1 MLRAGPQPRLPSH
14 VDATT
19 TGEHPL
25 CYASRVMT
33 KPFDPASLPPHFDAA
48 AAEKRWDEAWSAA
61 GVYHW
66 DESRG
71 RDETFVVDTPPPTVS
86 GSLHMGHVFS
96 YTHTDVITRQRRMRG
111 QNVFYPMGWDD
122 NGLPTER
129 RVQNV
134 FHVRCD
140 ASLPYEPALS
150 IPRFTGDDKAR
161 KEIKPRVVSRRN
173 FIELCHEVTSED
185 EKAFEGLFRRIGL
198 SVDWRQTYATIDD
211 RCRHIAQLS
220 FLDLVE
226 KNQLYNVD
234 APTMWDVDFQTAVA
248 QADLEDKERDG
259 AYHDVEFAVEGTDRS
274 FVISTTRPELLPA
287 CVGVCAHPD
296 DARYQDL
303 FGKNAITPIF
313 RAPVRIFPSVLA
325 DPAKGTGI
333 LMVCTFGDGTDVL
346 WWREQKLPLRPILGK
361 DGRVSGTYA
370 DKDGKRV
377 PIEYG
382 STDFPSRTPEA
393 ANTAYEGLV
402 GRSVAQAQ
410 KAIVDLLRDPAHSA
424 TGKSAPLQGEPK
436 KIKHPVKMYEKG
448 ERPVEFIATRQWFVK
463 LLPNQPALLT
473 KGGEVKWW
481 PGYMHSRIQN
491 WTENLNADWCI
502 SRQRYF
508 GVPIPIWYPIKTDG
522 SIDYDHP
529 IQPTAAQLPV
539 DPLSD
544 PPVGFTEAQRNQ
556 PGGFTGDPD
565 VFDTWFTSSLTPQI
579 SSHWG
584 LDEKRHGKLFPAD
597 IRPQSHEIIRTWAF
611 YTIAKAM
618 LHEGKVPW
626 DNVIISGWI
635 LDPDRKKM
643 SKSVGN
649 VVTPM
654 KLLEDY
660 TADGVRYWAASAR
673 LGTDTAFD
681 EKVLKVGKRLVTK
694 LFNAGKYVLAQ
705 QAASLTDD
713 VSPASITEEIDLAF
727 VEELRTLVTKATAA
741 FDEFEYAQ
749 SLMLTEQ
756 FFWSRLTDSYLE
768 IVKIRA
774 RGDVGDP
781 ASRRSAVATLR
792 LALNVLLRL
801 FAPVVP
807 YITEEVWSWAF
818 AKESGAERRAP
829 SGSAEREG
837 APSQAN
843 EYIHRAA
850 WPTVA
855 ELASIPAPKDAESFE
870 LACNLYA
877 SLNKKKT
884 ESGASTGRVVNTTSI
899 AASPALVTRIA
910 PVLADVLAAAKV
922 KAHAIASREP
932 LTDADGFVIDA
943 IDIAPKEAKTDDA
956 EAAG

>member
-1 MLRAGPQPRLPSH
+1 
-14 VDATT
+14 
-19 TGEHPL
+19 
-25 CYASRVMT
+25 MT

-48 AAEKRWDEAWSAA
+48 AAESRWDQAWSEA

-66 DESRG
+66 DEARS

-140 ASLPYEPALS
+140 AALPYEPGLS

-161 KEIKPRVVSRRN
+161 KETKPRVVSRRN

-185 EKAFEGLFRRIGL
+185 EKAFEALFRRIGL

-226 KNQLYNVD
+226 KKQLYNVD
-234 APTMWDVDFQTAVA
+234 APTMWDVDFQTALA
-248 QADLEDKERDG
+248 SADLV
-259 AYHDVEFAVEGTDRS
+259 DVEKPGAFHHVKFAVEGTDES
-274 FVISTTRPELLPA
+274 FVIATTRPELLPA
-287 CVGVCAHPD
+287 CVAVCAHPD
-296 DARYQDL
+296 DERFQKY
-303 FGKNAITPIF
+303 FGKRAITPIF
-313 RAPVRIFPSVLA
+313 RAPVRIFPSELA
-325 DPAKGTGI
+325 DPKKGTGI
-333 LMVCTFGDGTDVL
+333 LMVCTFGDATDVI
-346 WWREQKLPLRPILGK
+346 WWREQKLPTRQILQK
-361 DGRVSGTYA
+361 DGRV
-370 DKDGKRV
+370 KPV
-377 PIEYG
+377 EYG
-382 STDFPSRTPEA
+382 TNEFPSLDATKANA
-393 ANTAYEGLV
+393 AFAQLV
-402 GRSVAQAQ
+402 GKSVSQAQ
-410 KAIVDLLRDPAHSA
+410 KLVVEMLRDPANSA
-424 TGKSAPLQGEPK
+424 LGEGHAGNGEAPLQGEPI
-436 KIKHPVKMYEKG
+436 KIMHAVKQYEKG
-448 ERPVEFIATRQWFVK
+448 ERPLEFITTRQWFTK
-463 LLPNQPALLT
+463 LIENQPGLLA
-473 KGGEVKWW
+473 KGREVKWW
-481 PGYMHSRIQN
+481 PEYMHSRFHN
-491 WTENLNADWCI
+491 WTEGLNGDWCV

-508 GVPIPIWYPIKTDG
+508 GVPIPVWYRLDASGAVDYAAPIF
-522 SIDYDHP
+522 
-529 IQPTAAQLPV
+529 PTRAQLPC
-539 DPLSD
+539 DPMSD
-544 PPVGFTEAQRNQ
+544 APEGFTESQRNQ
-556 PGGFTGDPD
+556 PGGFAGDPD

-584 LDEKRHGKLFPAD
+584 LDPSRHAKLFPAD

-626 DNVIISGWI
+626 TNVVISGWI

-705 QAASLTDD
+705 SAEGD
-713 VSPASITEEIDLAF
+713 VSPGAIREEIDRAF
-727 VEELRTLVTKATAA
+727 IEELRGLVTKTTAA

-774 RGDVGDP
+774 RGEVGDP

-807 YITEEVWSWAF
+807 YITEEVWSWVF
-818 AKESGAERRAP
+818 ADETGQKH
-829 SGSAEREG
+829 
-837 APSQAN
+837 
-843 EYIHRAA
+843 IHRAP

-855 ELASIPAPKDAESFE
+855 ELASIPAPKDAQSFQ
-870 LACNLYA
+870 LACDLYA

-884 ESGASTGRVVNTTSI
+884 ESGASTGRVVNSTSI
-899 AASPALVTRIA
+899 AASATLVTRIA
-910 PVLADVLAAAKV
+910 PVLSDVLAAAKV
-922 KAHAIASREP
+922 KAHTIGAREP
-932 LTDADGFVIDA
+932 LADADGFVIDA
-943 IDIAPKEAKTDDA
+943 IDIAPKEAKADDA